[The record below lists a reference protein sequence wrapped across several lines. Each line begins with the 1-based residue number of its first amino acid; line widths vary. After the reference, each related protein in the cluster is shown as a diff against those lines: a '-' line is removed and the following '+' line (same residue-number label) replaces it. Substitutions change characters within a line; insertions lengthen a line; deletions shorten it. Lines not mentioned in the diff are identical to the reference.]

1 MANFV
6 NNQSNFGGFA
16 DLDEWF
22 IEQDINIIRN
32 KASEWK
38 KCTTK
43 DSRRDHVPNIMFVGQ
58 KYTDYLILILCDF
71 A

>member
-22 IEQDINIIRN
+22 IERDINVIRD
-32 KASEWK
+32 KVSEWK

-43 DSRRDHVPNIMFVGQ
+43 DSRRDHVSQYHVRWSEI
-58 KYTDYLILILCDF
+58 Y
-71 A
+71 